1 MPATEATVQAKPS
14 NGGRAPERIDEDATY
29 YNPRVDIY
37 ETAESFVF
45 RWKEDK
51 PGTWLYHCHVEE
63 HMMNGMIGLYVVT
76 K

>member
-1 MPATEATVQAKPS
+1 VSPAS
-14 NGGRAPERIDEDATY
+14 
-29 YNPRVDIY
+29 
-37 ETAESFVF
+37 SFRF

-51 PGTWLYHCHVEE
+51 VGAWLYDCHVET